1 MKPQTRPFTV
11 ETKTRRRLTESSHAN
26 WSAVIDEPPPDDV
39 PSRDVRGDAS
49 SAEADPTPLAVA
61 NRMFSALTTNA
72 ISTAASFAGAAANVF
87 ASKQQAGEDLSPA
100 AAPAADQGRTGRI
113 LPSLLPVNPF
123 EDAPVEKAATKGQ
136 KRAPSKPRE
145 RAGKKE
151 RPPASMPVL
160 QSADL
165 SIPEQQSVA
174 MELSAQAAPV
184 SARKSRRARA
194 RIADRRVPAG
204 ERWKRR
210 RLPKV
215 LW

>member
-11 ETKTRRRLTESSHAN
+11 ETKTRRRALEPSHTK
-26 WSAVIDEPPPDDV
+26 WGAVIDEPPPDDV

-72 ISTAASFAGAAANVF
+72 ISTAASCAGAAANVF

-100 AAPAADQGRTGRI
+100 AAPPTDQGRTGRI

-123 EDAPVEKAATKGQ
+123 DDPPVEKPATKRRT
-136 KRAPSKPRE
+136 RAPSKPRE
-145 RAGKKE
+145 QVSKKR
-151 RPPASMPVL
+151 RPAASMPVL
-160 QSADL
+160 QSEAL
-165 SIPEQQSVA
+165 SVPEQRCVA
-174 MELSAQAAPV
+174 PELSAEVAPV
-184 SARKSRRARA
+184 ATRKSRRARD

-210 RLPKV
+210 RLPKA